1 MPRNVLYIDD
11 DEGLCR
17 LVTRTLDREGI
28 RVVTSLSGEA
38 GIKAMAAEEFDVI
51 ALDQNMPG
59 LDGLATLE
67 RIHQIPNHPPVIFVT
82 AEQNSR
88 LVVTALKAGAF
99 DYVIKDASGEFI
111 PLLKVAFQ
119 TAVESMRLRR
129 AKIQSEAEIREA
141 RDRFEA
147 LAAERAVLL
156 REVSHRVGNSL
167 QLIASMLSMQGNAS
181 TQTEVKH
188 ALGVATSRVL
198 AVAQVHRS
206 LYTSDDVE
214 SVAVDQYLKALVD
227 DLRRSADSDELAQ
240 LAITAEP
247 VEIDPDRV
255 VAIGVIVSELVINT
269 RKYAYP
275 GTSGPI
281 RVALTRRGKDMAV
294 ICVEDDGIG
303 FQGSAP
309 PRADALGQRI
319 VKAMAE
325 KLGASIEHDA
335 KHKGAKID
343 IIFPIAREKQPLRHG
358 AA

>member
-28 RVVTSLSGEA
+28 RVVTAVDGESGL
-38 GIKAMAAEEFDVI
+38 KALAAEEFDVI

-67 RIHQIPNHPPVIFVT
+67 RIHEIPSHPPVIFVT

-99 DYVIKDASGEFI
+99 DYVIKDSSGEFI

-129 AKIQSEAEIREA
+129 AKIQSDAEVREA

-181 TQTEVKH
+181 AQPEVKH
-188 ALGVATSRVL
+188 ALGAATSRVM

-206 LYTSDDVE
+206 LYTSDDVQ
-214 SVAVDQYLKALVD
+214 SVAVDQYLKGLVS
-227 DLRRSADSDELAQ
+227 DLRRSAESDELAQ
-240 LAITAEP
+240 IAITAEP

-255 VAIGVIVSELVINT
+255 VAIGVIVSELVINA

-275 GTSGPI
+275 GKSGPI
-281 RVALTRRGKDMAV
+281 RVTLTRRNQNLAM
-294 ICVEDDGIG
+294 ISVEDDGVG
-303 FQGSAP
+303 FDGSGP
-309 PRADALGQRI
+309 PRANGLGRRI
-319 VKAMAE
+319 VSAMAD
-325 KLGASIEHDA
+325 KLNATIEHDTTHPGT
-335 KHKGAKID
+335 KLNIT
-343 IIFPIAREKQPLRHG
+343 FPIAREKPPVRES
-358 AA
+358 